1 MELEIKTPKFKIPEF
16 KGFVNPLTNEG
27 MRALAIVLGVIVVI
41 AGIVYTANFG
51 KRTESTVLPAM
62 TEKEDAIAP
71 ELVVPTEIPT
81 IIPLIEEEKLLIS
94 TSPTENVLRPI
105 VTPIPAA
112 EKVTVTPVPQSERE
126 NF

>member
-1 MELEIKTPKFKIPEF
+1 
-16 KGFVNPLTNEG
+16 

-112 EKVTVTPVPQSERE
+112 EKVTVTLVPQSESE